1 MKANSTKRSQAVK
14 RTGVFNMTWPLASEH
29 EGRQSRQ
36 SRLLP
41 QPEFIRFPTMS
52 HCEISLIVP
61 LMSVYVKC
69 PYMEYQLSAV
79 SSRHI

>member
-14 RTGVFNMTWPLASEH
+14 RTGVFNTTWPLAREH
-29 EGRQSRQ
+29 EVRQTQ
-36 SRLLP
+36 LLP
-41 QPEFIRFPTMS
+41 QPEFISFPTMS

-61 LMSVYVKC
+61 LMSVCVKC

>member
-1 MKANSTKRSQAVK
+1 MKAKSTKCSQAVK
-14 RTGVFNMTWPLASEH
+14 RTGVFNLTWPLASEH
-29 EGRQSRQ
+29 EGRQ

-69 PYMEYQLSAV
+69 PYMEYQLLAV

>member
-1 MKANSTKRSQAVK
+1 MKANSTKCFQAVT
-14 RTGVFNMTWPLASEH
+14 RTGRFNMTWSFLREH
-29 EGRQSRQ
+29 EGGQ

-41 QPEFIRFPTMS
+41 QLDFIRFPTMS